1 MAPESHHPPRDD
13 GKRPYQRPRLESY
26 GNIKE
31 ITLAV
36 GMTGANDGS
45 THGNNRTS

>member
-1 MAPESHHPPRDD
+1 MAQESPHRPPEA
-13 GKRPYQRPRLESY
+13 GKRPYNTPRLESY

-31 ITLAV
+31 ITMAV

-45 THGNNRTS
+45 THGNNRTR